1 MSEQEFAEAERQRLL
16 TEQKVTE
23 SKKPISPF
31 KLPNVESLLIDRTLT
46 SGKGT
51 LVLTDVNM
59 LNDVL
64 RETMEW
70 YNNEISKVREK
81 LTVVV
86 EDAQRNYK
94 TVEGYVDAI
103 NDSNQSVTAMFQRIL
118 DAIEKSHPNDD
129 LEREVLMQIKKEL

>member
-1 MSEQEFAEAERQRLL
+1 MAEQEFAEAERQRLL
-16 TEQKVTE
+16 TEQKVAD

-59 LNDVL
+59 LNEVL
-64 RETMEW
+64 KETMEW

-94 TVEGYVDAI
+94 TVEGYVEAI
-103 NDSNQSVTAMFQRIL
+103 NNSNATVTALFQRIL
-118 DAIEKSHPNDD
+118 DAIEKSHPNDA
-129 LEREVLMQIKKEL
+129 LEAEVLSKINKEL

>member
-1 MSEQEFAEAERQRLL
+1 LSEQEFAEAERQRLL
-16 TEQKVTE
+16 TEQKVVE
-23 SKKPISPF
+23 SKKPISSF

-64 RETMEW
+64 KETMEW
-70 YNNEISKVREK
+70 YNNEITKVREK

-94 TVEGYVDAI
+94 TVEGYVEAI
-103 NDSNQSVTAMFQRIL
+103 NDSNATVTVLFQRIL
-118 DAIEKSHPNDD
+118 DAIEKSHPNDE
-129 LEREVLMQIKKEL
+129 LEKEVLTKINKEL

>member
-1 MSEQEFAEAERQRLL
+1 MTEQEFAEAEKQRLL
-16 TEQKVTE
+16 SEQKVAD
-23 SKKPISPF
+23 SKKPVSAL
-31 KLPNVESLLIDRTLT
+31 KLPNVESLLIDRTLS

-59 LNDVL
+59 LNEVL

-70 YNNEISKVREK
+70 YNTEITKVQEK
-81 LTVVV
+81 LSVVV

-94 TVEGYVDAI
+94 TVEGYVEAI
-103 NDSNQSVTAMFQRIL
+103 NDSNAAVTALFQRIL

-129 LEREVLMQIKKEL
+129 LEHEVLTKINKEL